1 MATAFAAPTLTVLVG
16 FAMILFI
23 VVIIYMI
30 MRHQRRLKLMA
41 WLMREAIKNHD
52 FTFHLPTHGLLFGER
67 AMQEALNS
75 FGEEIAKQVTMNEIE
90 SWEKL
95 TRVLTHEIMNALAPI
110 NSISQAYLSNPAV
123 KDTDF
128 EEGLQAIHHTGT
140 SLASFVDSYR
150 KLTQLQ
156 DPSPQNLSLA
166 DFIATIRP
174 LYSGM
179 QWSVGIPEAV
189 VVFTDANLLRQV
201 LVNLI
206 KNAIEAGATKID
218 MRWIESG
225 INSRMLTKDVDRDE
239 NDARTMSGVRKLLV
253 SNNGVPLPADVRREI
268 FVPFFTTK
276 RRGSGIGLSLSKKIM
291 TMQGGD
297 ITLADVPLGGYITTF
312 VIAF

>member
-52 FTFHLPTHGLLFGER
+52 FTFHLSTRGLLFGER

-110 NSISQAYLSNPAV
+110 NSISQAYLSDPSI
-123 KDTDF
+123 KGTDL
-128 EEGLQAIHHTGT
+128 EEGLQAIHHTGI
-140 SLASFVDSYR
+140 SLTSFVDSYR

-156 DPSPQNLSLA
+156 APSPENVSLA
-166 DFIATIRP
+166 DFIATVRP

-179 QWSVGIPEAV
+179 QWTISIPETV
-189 VVFTDANLLRQV
+189 VVFTDINFLRQV

-206 KNAIEAGATKID
+206 KNAVEACATKID
-218 MRWIESG
+218 VRWMTINRDNAVKG
-225 INSRMLTKDVDRDE
+225 IDGRSKDHTGTV
-239 NDARTMSGVRKLLV
+239 SKGKLLV
-253 SNNGVPLPADVRREI
+253 SNNGTPVPADVRSEI
-268 FVPFFTTK
+268 FIPFFTTK
-276 RRGSGIGLSLSKKIM
+276 HRGSGIGLPLSKKIM
-291 TMQGGD
+291 AIQGGD
-297 ITLADVPLGGYITTF
+297 IMLADIPLSGYITTF
-312 VIAF
+312 VIVF